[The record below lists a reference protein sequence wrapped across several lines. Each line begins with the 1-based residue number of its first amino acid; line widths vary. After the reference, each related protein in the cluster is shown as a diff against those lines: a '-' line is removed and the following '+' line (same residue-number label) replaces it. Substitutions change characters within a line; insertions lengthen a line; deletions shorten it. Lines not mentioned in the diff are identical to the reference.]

1 MNYKKMSF
9 VSGIIIFFSLIFFL
23 ISVIWLSG
31 RNIFLSNDYMLY
43 FEFSDVA
50 GIRDNSPVFM
60 RGYKIGSTKTV
71 QFKKDSIQIKVNI
84 NKKFQIPDDSKVEI
98 NTLNILGE
106 KAITINPGSS
116 DSFIKPL
123 SVVQGQNKDIMI
135 LVKDT
140 IVQIRQKIDEGLIE
154 SEIEKVS
161 KSIDSFNVLVQNV
174 DKRVNKLDI
183 AMYNK
188 QIEEVGMAG
197 KHMTDFLT
205 AAQQDL
211 QKISIK
217 SNSSFEKIDLAILQS
232 QTTLQRLSD
241 LVSEIN
247 KITGDINMGKGTVGE
262 LLHNREYIENLNKTM
277 LRLEE
282 FLDDIKKNPKKY
294 FKFSIF

>member
-9 VSGIIIFFSLIFFL
+9 ISGIIIFFALIFFL
-23 ISVIWLSG
+23 ISIIWLSG
-31 RNIFLSNDYMLY
+31 RNMFLSNDYVLY

-71 QFKKDSIQIKVNI
+71 QFKKDSIQIQVNI
-84 NKKFQIPDDSKVEI
+84 KKKFQIPDDSNVEI
-98 NTLNILGE
+98 NTLNVLGE

-116 DSFIKPL
+116 DSFLKPL
-123 SVVQGQNKDIMI
+123 SVIQGQNKDIMI

-140 IVQIRQKIDEGLIE
+140 IGQIRQKIDEGLLE
-154 SEIEKVS
+154 NEIERVS
-161 KSIDSFNVLVQNV
+161 KSIDSFNALVQNV
-174 DKRVNKLDI
+174 NKRVDKLDV

-211 QKISIK
+211 QKISVK
-217 SNSSFEKIDLAILQS
+217 SNSSFEKLDLAILQS
-232 QTTLQRLSD
+232 HTTLQRLSD

-247 KITGDINMGKGTVGE
+247 RITGDINMGKGTVGE
-262 LLHNREYIENLNKTM
+262 LLYNKEYIENLNKT
-277 LRLEE
+277 LLKLEE

-294 FKFSIF
+294 VKFSIF